1 MRKLIS
7 VDDQAHHDF
16 AGIFTNPCQYM
27 AHQSCMCL
35 FTVCGYMIRFHKGE
49 NGFQNRMITRMLNG
63 TVGVWYDGMSTSR
76 IKSCDQIAFFVITY
90 RKLRFVAVMIW
101 LVHSHDRLHR
111 NLRKAAD
118 PLQAVPYLFLFPDK
132 LLFIAAVLELTATT
146 CTGAVTLWR
155 DTPR

>member
-1 MRKLIS
+1 MLGLAMKAGKVS
-7 VDDQAHHDF
+7 SGEFATEQA
-16 AGIFTNPCQYM
+16 
-27 AHQSCMCL
+27 
-35 FTVCGYMIRFHKGE
+35 V
-49 NGFQNRMITRMLNG
+49 
-63 TVGVWYDGMSTSR
+63 
-76 IKSCDQIAFFVITY
+76 KSGSAYLVITY